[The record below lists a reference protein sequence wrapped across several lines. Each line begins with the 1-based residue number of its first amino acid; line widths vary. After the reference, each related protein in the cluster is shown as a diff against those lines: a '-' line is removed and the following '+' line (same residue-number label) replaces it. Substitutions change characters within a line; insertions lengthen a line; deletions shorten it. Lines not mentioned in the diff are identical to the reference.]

1 MAKRD
6 KAGVKAS
13 GAKTARTHASHDG
26 KAQSSAGALRPYYVI
41 ADALAALF
49 SPFVEAVVHD
59 MRTNSVAYV
68 AHPFSPRAA
77 GDPSDLEEVDFAPDA
92 SVIGPY
98 EKINW
103 DGRRIKSVTAVLRD
117 EQGRSIGL
125 LCVNA
130 DVTEFDT
137 VRRML
142 DGFLRVPDNGPSPDD
157 LFRND
162 WHERI
167 NRYIADWIAARGTT
181 VARLDREQRRGLIE
195 DLYRTGAFDGKR
207 APAYVAGV
215 LGISR
220 ATVYAQLA
228 DIRSAAGG

>member
-1 MAKRD
+1 M
-6 KAGVKAS
+6 
-13 GAKTARTHASHDG
+13 
-26 KAQSSAGALRPYYVI
+26 RPYYVV

-59 MRTNSVAYV
+59 MRTNSVVYV

-77 GDPSDLEEVDFAPDA
+77 GDPSDLDEVDFAPDA

-117 EQGRSIGL
+117 EQDRAIGL

-130 DVTEFDT
+130 DVTEFDA

-142 DGFLRVPDNGPSPDD
+142 DGFLRVPDQRPRPDD

-162 WHERI
+162 WHERL
-167 NRYIADWIAARGTT
+167 NRYVADWIAAHNTT
-181 VARLDREQRRGLIE
+181 VARLDREQRRSLIE
-195 DLYRTGAFDGKR
+195 DLYRTGAFEGKR

-220 ATVYAQLA
+220 ATVYAELA
-228 DIRSAAGG
+228 ALKGTAA